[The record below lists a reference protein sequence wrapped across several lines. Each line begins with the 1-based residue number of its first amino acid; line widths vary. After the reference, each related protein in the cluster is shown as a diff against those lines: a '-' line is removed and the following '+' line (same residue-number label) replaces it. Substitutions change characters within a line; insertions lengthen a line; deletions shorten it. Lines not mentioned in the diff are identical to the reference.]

1 MSAFFIK
8 KDLTFISVYCII
20 YSSITFKYCGS
31 IIYNIYGVK
40 KEIKYGNV
48 EKVIYGL
55 SNVKKDISTKSEY
68 FQKIEDY
75 IIDRNKE

>member
-1 MSAFFIK
+1 M
-8 KDLTFISVYCII
+8 
-20 YSSITFKYCGS
+20 
-31 IIYNIYGVK
+31 K
-40 KEIKYGNV
+40 KEIKDGNV